1 MPLVAVAGSFNA
13 TVDVPTMLLPQ
24 LMAALQTPAFCQA
37 LIREP
42 QRSCISTESCQRLTL
57 RIVFAADVTEL
68 EALLRLQSLRTLPFG
83 DLVYYG
89 LREVVGAA
97 DSLLLEFGT
106 CLNFRRYWPLCRQV
120 IFISPNK
127 ALIQTTT
134 EAEQWCQVMNTVLER
149 DADDATAKLRHK
161 ASVRGGRVV
170 ATPGATPAALAAARR
185 GGDRKI
191 TVADCVATATV
202 NGEVGHEDSAFFFSI
217 HGTLGYC
224 NGPGT

>member
-1 MPLVAVAGSFNA
+1 M
-13 TVDVPTMLLPQ
+13 
-24 LMAALQTPAFCQA
+24 
-37 LIREP
+37 
-42 QRSCISTESCQRLTL
+42 
-57 RIVFAADVTEL
+57 FAADVTEL

-97 DSLLLEFGT
+97 DSLVLEFGN
-106 CLNFRRYWPLCRQV
+106 CLNFRHYWPLCRQV

-161 ASVRGGRVV
+161 ASVDGGVSWQLQGRLQQLWELLAV
-170 ATPGATPAALAAARR
+170 GAIAKSLWP
-185 GGDRKI
+185 
-191 TVADCVATATV
+191 TA
-202 NGEVGHEDSAFFFSI
+202 S
-217 HGTLGYC
+217 LQ
-224 NGPGT
+224 